1 MSLSV
6 TMLPFSRA
14 TDVGCGSFGV
24 GCAVIRQR
32 FSDGGSGGGGQGRGL
47 GGGGGVYITV
57 PRLERGGQ
65 KKLFSLQCTQWAALL
80 CVADG
85 CELL

>member
-32 FSDGGSGGGGQGRGL
+32 FSDGGSGGGVRE
-47 GGGGGVYITV
+47 GGWEGGGVYITV

>member
-1 MSLSV
+1 MWAAVPSESAVLLSGRDLA
-6 TMLPFSRA
+6 M
-14 TDVGCGSFGV
+14 
-24 GCAVIRQR
+24 
-32 FSDGGSGGGGQGRGL
+32 GGR
-47 GGGGGVYITV
+47 GGGVREGGWEGGGCIYNSAPFGTG
-57 PRLERGGQ
+57 GGQ

>member
-47 GGGGGVYITV
+47 GGGGCIYNSAPFGTGGAEKAFFFAVH
-57 PRLERGGQ
+57 PMGSAALRGG
-65 KKLFSLQCTQWAALL
+65 W
-80 CVADG
+80 V
-85 CELL
+85 